1 MYKYRTLGPKTKK
14 PKLPFAKGL
23 DNDVIQCVVE
33 KCSKLVWTF
42 NLEKH
47 IRDKHS
53 DLAPVAV
60 SKLTDETSKKINKF
74 KTSAQARLTTEK
86 ITKNS

>member
-1 MYKYRTLGPKTKK
+1 MYKYARTKK
-14 PKLPFAKGL
+14 TFAKGL

-33 KCSKLVWTF
+33 KCSKLVWF

-60 SKLTDETSKKINKF
+60 SKLTDETSKKIKKF
-74 KTSAQARLTTEK
+74 KTSAQARLTTEE
-86 ITKNS
+86 ITKNC

>member
-1 MYKYRTLGPKTKK
+1 MYKYARTQNKKT
-14 PKLPFAKGL
+14 KLPFAKGL

-60 SKLTDETSKKINKF
+60 SKLTDETSKKIKKF
-74 KTSAQARLTTEK
+74 KTSAQARLTTEE
-86 ITKNS
+86 ITKNC

>member
-1 MYKYRTLGPKTKK
+1 MYKYARTKK
-14 PKLPFAKGL
+14 KIPFAKGI

-60 SKLTDETSKKINKF
+60 SKLTDETSKKIKKF
-74 KTSAQARLTTEK
+74 KTSAQARLTTEE
-86 ITKNS
+86 ITKNC